1 MAQVKVFPQTR
12 PLIDVRR
19 PAIVAELL
27 SLLLIASAIV
37 IVVYGQR
44 RPDALSAAAPAE
56 VFSSGR
62 AMEHLRKI
70 ANKPHP
76 VGTAEHS
83 AVRDYLL
90 QQLNALGFDAT
101 VQRATGINQKFSN
114 PVTAGTVENIV
125 AKLPGT

>member
-1 MAQVKVFPQTR
+1 
-12 PLIDVRR
+12 
-19 PAIVAELL
+19 
-27 SLLLIASAIV
+27 
-37 IVVYGQR
+37 
-44 RPDALSAAAPAE
+44 
-56 VFSSGR
+56 
-62 AMEHLRKI
+62 MEHLRKI
-70 ANKPHP
+70 ANSPHP

-125 AKLPGT
+125 AKLPGTENRQAILLMGHYDSVPTGPGASDDGSAVAAILKLPERCGPARR